1 MQQTQVWSL
10 GQEDPLEK
18 GMVTYSSNLVWRIP
32 WTKEPGRL
40 QSIASLRV
48 GHDWVI
54 NTKSLQSHENI
65 KHSQRFLSKAHSAHG
80 RLPSPA
86 FLMSFSWWVSGQ
98 RNVNRSYVHDLQ
110 VWKEDGP
117 YTSCGEE
124 GGVPIILIKLTKG
137 RGALDLFVYPFN
149 TIMKVKVAQS
159 CLTLHDTKDY
169 TIHGILLATIL
180 EWVAFAFSRGSS
192 QSRDQTQVS
201 HIAGRFFTSWANR
214 EYHHRSMQKFPTVFE
229 TSYTL
234 GVKTL

>member
-1 MQQTQVWSL
+1 M
-10 GQEDPLEK
+10 
-18 GMVTYSSNLVWRIP
+18 
-32 WTKEPGRL
+32 
-40 QSIASLRV
+40 
-48 GHDWVI
+48 
-54 NTKSLQSHENI
+54 
-65 KHSQRFLSKAHSAHG
+65 
-80 RLPSPA
+80 
-86 FLMSFSWWVSGQ
+86 
-98 RNVNRSYVHDLQ
+98 NRSYVHDLQ

-192 QSRDQTQVS
+192 QSRDQTHVS
-201 HIAGRFFTSWANR
+201 CIGGWILYRCATWEAHSTFR
-214 EYHHRSMQKFPTVFE
+214 HQ
-229 TSYTL
+229 
-234 GVKTL
+234 